1 MRTDDVT
8 ALLKYEDFIE
18 QAEYERHKHAGKK
31 LVMITMDFSNFN
43 YINNM
48 YGYNEGDKLLRQAAD
63 EFLRG
68 CRGFLCGCRMY
79 SDHFAALFEHDNHND
94 WLQMLTVN
102 RGDYLRDTREK
113 FAATFLQLYIG
124 IYFWESGVPVK
135 KAIDK
140 ANIARKMV
148 KGNHREPVCVYLPE
162 YEKKYFRD
170 AEMIAL
176 LKRSVADD
184 SVIMLLQPKISLETG
199 EIIGAEA
206 LARLKGTDGSIYLPD
221 DFIPT
226 LESVGYI
233 TALDNAMLVKAL
245 RIIRKWEDEGYKPVP
260 ISVNWSYP
268 HFLHSTLAKDLKA
281 LADKA
286 GVDPRYIEFE
296 ITERMFTKDLDTVIP
311 ILKEMREEGFEISV
325 DDFGSGYSSF
335 NVMGILP
342 IDTIK
347 IDKGF
352 LDSCFNNERGK
363 QLIQGVIDV
372 IKKVKLQMVCEG
384 VETKEQAD
392 MLKDFGCENVQGYL
406 YDKPLMPEEFE
417 EKYIKNNRRIRQEEK

>member
-1 MRTDDVT
+1 MRTDEVT
-8 ALLKYEDFIE
+8 ALLLYEDFIE
-18 QAEYERHKHAGKK
+18 QVEYELRKHAGKK

-48 YGYNEGDKLLRQAAD
+48 YGYNEGDKLLKKVAD

-102 RGDYLRDTREK
+102 RDYYLRDTREK
-113 FAATFLQLYIG
+113 FAASFLQLYIG
-124 IYFWESGVPVK
+124 IYFWEPGVSVK

-148 KGNHREPVCVYLPE
+148 KGNHREPICVYLPE
-162 YEKKYFRD
+162 YENKYFKD

-176 LKRSVADD
+176 LKRAIADD
-184 SVIMLLQPKISLETG
+184 SVVVLLQPKISLETG
-199 EIIGAEA
+199 EVIGAEA
-206 LARLKGTDGSIYLPD
+206 LARLRGADDKLYLPA

-233 TALDNAMLVKAL
+233 TALDNAVL
-245 RIIRKWEDEGYKPVP
+245 RKVINIIRKWEDYGYKPIPV
-260 ISVNWSYP
+260 SVNWSYP
-268 HFLHSTLAKDLKA
+268 HFLHSSLAKDLKA
-281 LADKA
+281 LVDVS
-286 GVDPRYIEFE
+286 GVDPKYIEFE
-296 ITERMFTKDLDTVIP
+296 ITERMFTTDLDTVIP

-342 IDTIK
+342 VDTIK

-363 QLIQGVIDV
+363 QLIQGVIDI

-392 MLKDFGCENVQGYL
+392 MLKGFGCDNVQGYL
-406 YDKPLMPEEFE
+406 YDKPLVLEEFE
-417 EKYIKNNRRIRQEEK
+417 EKYMKKR

>member
-8 ALLKYEDFIE
+8 ALLVYDDFIE
-18 QAEYERHKHAGKK
+18 QAEYEQRHHADKK

-48 YGYNEGDKLLRQAAD
+48 YGYEEGDKLLKKVAD

-102 RGDYLRDTREK
+102 RDYYLRDTREK
-113 FAATFLQLYIG
+113 FAASFLQLYVG
-124 IYFWESGVPVK
+124 IYFWEQEVSVK

-148 KGNHREPVCVYLPE
+148 KGNHREPVCIYLPE
-162 YEKKYFRD
+162 YENKYFKD

-184 SVIMLLQPKISLETG
+184 SVIVLLQPKISLETG
-199 EIIGAEA
+199 EVIGAEA
-206 LARLKGTDGSIYLPD
+206 LARLKGVDGKIYFPA
-221 DFIPT
+221 DFINT

-233 TALDNAMLVKAL
+233 TALDNAVLRKVVKL
-245 RIIRKWEDEGYKPVP
+245 IRKWMDEGIKPIP

-268 HFLHSTLAKDLKA
+268 HFLHAELAKDLKR
-281 LADKA
+281 LVEGG
-286 GVDPRYIEFE
+286 GVDPKYIEFE
-296 ITERMFTKDLDTVIP
+296 ITERMFTSDLDMVIP
-311 ILKEMREEGFEISV
+311 ILNEMREMGFEISV
-325 DDFGSGYSSF
+325 DDFGAGYSSF

-342 IDTIK
+342 VDTIK

-352 LDSCFNNERGK
+352 LDSCLNNERGQ
-363 QLIQGVIDV
+363 QLIHGVIDV
-372 IKKVKLQMVCEG
+372 INKVKLQMVCEG
-384 VETKEQAD
+384 VETKEQAE
-392 MLKDFGCENVQGYL
+392 MLKVFGCENVQGYL
-406 YDKPLMPEEFE
+406 YDKPLAIEEFE
-417 EKYIKNNRRIRQEEK
+417 NKYMKK

>member
-1 MRTDDVT
+1 MRFDDVT
-8 ALLKYEDFIE
+8 SLLLYEDFVK
-18 QAEYERHKHAGKK
+18 QAELEMQKHVGKR

-43 YINNM
+43 YVNNM
-48 YGYNEGDKLLRQAAD
+48 YGYEEGDKLLKEAAN

-68 CRGFLCGCRMY
+68 SRGFLCGCRMY

-94 WLQMLTVN
+94 WLQMLTDN
-102 RGDYLRDTREK
+102 RGDYLRETRER

-124 IYFWESGVPVK
+124 IYFWEQGVSVK
-135 KAIDK
+135 QAIDK
-140 ANIARKMV
+140 ANIARKNV
-148 KGNHREPVCVYLPE
+148 KGNHREPICVYLPE
-162 YEKKYFRD
+162 YESRYFKD

-184 SVIMLLQPKISLETG
+184 SVVVLLQPKVSLETG
-199 EIIGAEA
+199 EIMGAEA
-206 LARLKGTDGSIYLPD
+206 LARLKGKDGRVYLPA

-233 TALDNAMLVKAL
+233 TALDNAVLRKVVKL
-245 RIIRKWEDEGYKPVP
+245 LHDWREKGYKLVP

-268 HFLHSTLAKDLKA
+268 HFLHDTLAKDIKA
-281 LADKA
+281 LVDKN
-286 GVDPRYIEFE
+286 GVDARYIEFE

-311 ILKEMREEGFEISV
+311 ILKEMRAEGFEISV

-335 NVMGILP
+335 NVMGVLP

-347 IDKGF
+347 LDKGF

-363 QLIQGVIDV
+363 QLIQGVIDI

-384 VETKEQAD
+384 VETKEQAE

-406 YDKPLMPEEFE
+406 YDKPLMPEDFE
-417 EKYIKNNRRIRQEEK
+417 KKYMKRN